1 MKSIQAQLSK
11 IISKAFDVNVSEKEF
26 TIPPKMEMGDFAF
39 PCFELAKELK
49 KSPVEIATILAEKV
63 KNEELIV
70 KAQVAGPYV
79 NFYINE
85 KSLIEYLEK
94 EVLKNKKFGQGE
106 KQNKKYVVEF
116 ACPNTHKAFHI
127 GHLRNIITGESV
139 SRILDNAGYDVVRAN
154 YQGDVGMHIAKALWG
169 INHLKEEYQEVKKA
183 SVDDKVKFLGKAYA
197 VGAQAYETDESAKK
211 EIHENNEKIYSK
223 AADIEDVYSETRKW
237 SLEYFDNIYKRIDT
251 FFDRFYFESEIFSRG
266 KNLVEEYLEKGVFK
280 KSEGAIIFEG
290 EKFGLHSRVF
300 INSKGLPTYEA
311 KDLALAELQFKEYN
325 PEKIIHVV
333 GKEQIE
339 YFKVIFCALEQ
350 ILPATKDKEYHLAYG
365 WVALKHGKMSSRTG
379 KVVLGEWLLDEI
391 ETKISGIVE
400 KSEVADKETTKQRV
414 ALAAVKYA
422 MLKVGIKVDMSF
434 DIDESVNIS
443 GDSGPYLLYIG
454 ARINSILKKVSLEKK
469 VKQKDEET
477 SALHL
482 TERKVILSLLKFPGI
497 TNKAAV
503 ELDPSQIAKY
513 LFDLAQ
519 DFNNFYTECSVLNAE
534 GQTKKIRVELITA
547 VNKVMAKGL
556 NLLGIEAVEEM

>member
-11 IISKAFDVNVSEKEF
+11 IISKAFDHDVSESEF
-26 TIPPKMEMGDFAF
+26 TMPPKMEMGDFAF
-39 PCFELAKELK
+39 PCFELAKKLK
-49 KSPVEIATILAEKV
+49 KTPVEVAISLVEKV
-63 KNEELIV
+63 KKAKLIE
-70 KAQVAGPYV
+70 KANAAGPYV

-85 KSLIEYLEK
+85 ESLIEYLEK

-106 KQNKKYVVEF
+106 KKNKKYVVEF

-127 GHLRNIITGESV
+127 GHLRNIITGESIA
-139 SRILDNAGYDVVRAN
+139 RILDNDGYKVVRAN
-154 YQGDVGMHIAKALWG
+154 YQGDVGMHIAKALYG
-169 INHLKEEYQEVKKA
+169 INRLKEEYEEVKGF
-183 SVDDKVKFLGKAYA
+183 SVDAKVKFLGKAYA
-197 VGAQAYETDESAKK
+197 LGAQAYEADESAQK

-223 AADIEDVYSETRKW
+223 AGDIEEVYSETRKW

-251 FFDRFYFESEIFSRG
+251 FFDRFYFESEVFNRG
-266 KNLVEEYLEKGVFK
+266 QEMVEKYLEKGVFK

-311 KDLALAELQFKEYN
+311 KDLALAELQFKEHK
-325 PEKIIHVV
+325 PDKIIHVV

-339 YFKVIFCALEQ
+339 YFKVIFSALEQ
-350 ILPATKDKEYHLAYG
+350 ILPETKDKEFHLAYG

-391 ETKISGIVE
+391 ENKILEIVD
-400 KSEVADKETTKQRV
+400 KSDVSDKELTKKRV
-414 ALAAVKYA
+414 ALAAVKYS

-454 ARINSILKKVSLEKK
+454 ARINSILKKVALEKK
-469 VKQKDEET
+469 VKQKDEEY
-477 SALHL
+477 SSLHL
-482 TERKVILSLLKFPGI
+482 TERKVIMSLMKFPEI
-497 TNKAAV
+497 TNKASVA
-503 ELDPSQIAKY
+503 LDPSQIAKY

-519 DFNNFYTECSVLNAE
+519 DFNNFYTECSVLNAA

-556 NLLGIEAVEEM
+556 NLLGIEVVDEM

>member
-1 MKSIQAQLSK
+1 MKSIQSQLSE
-11 IISKAFDVNVSEKEF
+11 IISKAFDVKVSENQF

-49 KSPVEIATILAEKV
+49 KSPVEIATSLAEIVQNK
-63 KNEELIV
+63 ELIV

-106 KQNKKYVVEF
+106 NKKQKFVVEF

-127 GHLRNIITGESV
+127 GHLRNIITGESI
-139 SRILDNAGYDVVRAN
+139 SRILNNAGYNVIRAN

-169 INHLKEEYQEVKKA
+169 INRLKDEYQEVKKS
-183 SVDDKVKFLGKAYA
+183 SVDEKVKFLGKAY
-197 VGAQAYETDESAKK
+197 VLGAQAYESDEADQK
-211 EIHENNEKIYSK
+211 EIYENNEKIYSK
-223 AADIEDVYSETRKW
+223 ADDIKDVYSETRKW

-266 KNLVEEYLEKGVFK
+266 KKIVEEYLEKGVFK

-311 KDLALAELQFKEYN
+311 KDLALAELQFKEHK
-325 PEKIIHVV
+325 PERIIHVV

-339 YFKVIFCALEQ
+339 YFKVIFSALEQ
-350 ILPATKDKEYHLAYG
+350 ILPETKDKEYHLAYG

-391 ETKISGIVE
+391 ESKISEIVE

-414 ALAAVKYA
+414 AMAAVKYS

-469 VKQKDEET
+469 VKKKDAGE
-477 SALHL
+477 SSLHQ
-482 TERKVILSLLKFPGI
+482 TERKVILSLLKFPEI
-497 TNKAAV
+497 TKRSAV

-547 VNKVMAKGL
+547 VNKVMVKGL

>member
-139 SRILDNAGYDVVRAN
+139 SRILDNAGYDAVRAN

-482 TERKVILSLLKFPGI
+482 TERKVILSLLKFPEI